1 MILVGLTP
9 PRCFLLNIFTWGFF
23 SESSWHP
30 GGVPRRWWVCSSP
43 FAVLAAVQGFGS
55 NQVPLKSGD
64 IKKMYRDLGYL
75 VTYRQSRGQVCTY
88 EHIYIYICAVKS
100 LVGFAHPLDWRES
113 QCDCLRW
120 HYVLALGAAN
130 HTPLTHIYIYIYI
143 LQYTYLYIYIYTCK
157 CIPKCDLCCFLQ
169 LCFETSKKMFAIFR
183 GPKQWTPANVMGI
196 LAVII
201 AVVAAC
207 CLPLPV
213 ANFFIFGL
221 AKSHEKFLYVYLVM
235 MMIVAC

>member
-88 EHIYIYICAVKS
+88 EHIYIYMCCEIFGWFCPPTRLKRITVWLPPVALRTSPWGCQSYSTYAYIYIHTAVHI
-100 LVGFAHPLDWRES
+100 L
-113 QCDCLRW
+113 
-120 HYVLALGAAN
+120 
-130 HTPLTHIYIYIYI
+130 IYIYIH
-143 LQYTYLYIYIYTCK
+143 
-157 CIPKCDLCCFLQ
+157 
-169 LCFETSKKMFAIFR
+169 M
-183 GPKQWTPANVMGI
+183 
-196 LAVII
+196 
-201 AVVAAC
+201 
-207 CLPLPV
+207 
-213 ANFFIFGL
+213 
-221 AKSHEKFLYVYLVM
+221 
-235 MMIVAC
+235 